1 MEYRTGKQNLSPK
14 QDQNQQPAEE
24 YKQGEPSFGS
34 PNSHML
40 SEQIL
45 SSGTPNSIMREMLD
59 PRLSSAEEEADR
71 LSAGITS
78 GTPDSVRREMGSRL
92 GSDLSSVH
100 FHSGPDSI
108 RKNEDLGSRAYTQ
121 RNDVYFGRGGFEAR
135 VAAHELVHTVQQGA
149 VRRNCSPKS
158 SEDRKETE

>member
-1 MEYRTGKQNLSPK
+1 
-14 QDQNQQPAEE
+14 
-24 YKQGEPSFGS
+24 
-34 PNSHML
+34 
-40 SEQIL
+40 
-45 SSGTPNSIMREMLD
+45 
-59 PRLSSAEEEADR
+59 
-71 LSAGITS
+71 
-78 GTPDSVRREMGSRL
+78 MGSRL

-100 FHSGPDSI
+100 FHSGPNSI

-158 SEDRKETE
+158 SEDRKETEEN

>member
-45 SSGTPNSIMREMLD
+45 SPGTPNSIMREMLD

-71 LSAGITS
+71 LPAPDTVGPGPVRCGLRPQLFLYRS
-78 GTPDSVRREMGSRL
+78 GASPPNPACLM
-92 GSDLSSVH
+92 
-100 FHSGPDSI
+100 
-108 RKNEDLGSRAYTQ
+108 
-121 RNDVYFGRGGFEAR
+121 
-135 VAAHELVHTVQQGA
+135 AHISTFSH
-149 VRRNCSPKS
+149 
-158 SEDRKETE
+158 

>member
-1 MEYRTGKQNLSPK
+1 
-14 QDQNQQPAEE
+14 
-24 YKQGEPSFGS
+24 
-34 PNSHML
+34 ML

-92 GSDLSSVH
+92 GPIFPLYIS
-100 FHSGPDSI
+100 
-108 RKNEDLGSRAYTQ
+108 T
-121 RNDVYFGRGGFEAR
+121 
-135 VAAHELVHTVQQGA
+135 A
-149 VRRNCSPKS
+149 VRTASGKMKISVPEPIRSGTMYISAEAGLKRVLPRMNWYTPFSRGLCAETARRKARRIVKKQSKI
-158 SEDRKETE
+158 ETVINQGDAMKTDRTADGGKTGFLCRLL